1 MQWVVINGSFSNWN
15 LLKSGFPQGS
25 ILGPILFLVHTDDF
39 PNAIS
44 HCTLAMFAD
53 DSESLKV
60 FQNVNCSDFTAIQG
74 DLDGLTNKSLTNEI
88 YLQSPKCLNLRILR
102 KQISPERLYSILG
115 TELNVVRSATD
126 LGVIV
131 SDDLKWTDHIS
142 SVLAKANCMMDFIKH
157 NCIKDLKRDLLKTLH
172 LSLVR
177 SHLFYTFQL

>member
-1 MQWVVINGSFSNWN
+1 MGGHQWIF
-15 LLKSGFPQGS
+15 LKLEPVKVWCPSRIHTQ
-25 ILGPILFLVHTDDF
+25 GPILFLVHTDDF

-142 SVLAKANCMMDFIKH
+142 SVFAKANCMMDFIKH

>member
-1 MQWVVINGSFSNWN
+1 M
-15 LLKSGFPQGS
+15 
-25 ILGPILFLVHTDDF
+25 T
-39 PNAIS
+39 PN
-44 HCTLAMFAD
+44 H
-53 DSESLKV
+53 

-74 DLDGLTNKSLTNEI
+74 DLDGLTNKPLTNEI
-88 YLQSPKCLNLRILR
+88 YLQPPKCLNLRILR

-126 LGVIV
+126 VGVIV

-142 SVLAKANCMMDFIKH
+142 SVLEKANCMMDFIKH